1 MKFLL
6 IPLFVIMIIFVT
18 PAYGLPPPPPT
29 DFTVTI
35 MDETNSKI
43 NLPAYLQVTE
53 ILNGETLQMYQL
65 DLFDN
70 PQSISID
77 WTVSSRDVNTE
88 IHIVAI
94 KQGFENSDEFIF
106 KITSQT
112 PQEGTLFEHD
122 FILKTEETSKII
134 DKKFDITFNDKSY
147 SVESKSSST
156 VESINFIE
164 SEKSLLVVV
173 NEDSSQGF
181 TELTFL
187 KSLIESPYRVLLDD
201 VTVFPTETK
210 IGESTTLN
218 FKYTNGIHSIRI
230 ISDVL
235 TEDEQK
241 TGTDSTSILLQGDK
255 EDTTEIKSDETKS
268 EDKSTDGGG
277 CLIATATYGSEMA
290 TEVQQLRELRDNTLL
305 QTKSGTSFMNTFND
319 VYYSFSPTIA
329 DMERQSPM
337 FKETVKIA
345 ITPMIS
351 SLSILNYVDMD
362 SEREVLGYG
371 ISLIILNL
379 GMYLGIPAIVV
390 IGIRKKL

>member
-18 PAYGLPPPPPT
+18 PAYGMPPPPPT

-43 NLPAYLQVTE
+43 NLPAYLHVTE
-53 ILNGETLQMYQL
+53 ILNGKTLETYQL
-65 DLFDN
+65 DLFEN

-77 WTVSSRDVNTE
+77 WAVPSRDVNTE

-94 KQGFENSDEFIF
+94 KQGFEDSDEFIF
-106 KITSQT
+106 KITNQT

-122 FILKTEETSKII
+122 FVLKTEETSKVI

-156 VESINFIE
+156 VESIDFIE

-210 IGESTTLN
+210 SGQSITLN
-218 FKYTNGIHSIRI
+218 FQYTNGIHSIRI
-230 ISDVL
+230 ISDAL
-235 TEDEQK
+235 SEIEQEIE
-241 TGTDSTSILLQGDK
+241 TDSTSVLLQDDK
-255 EDTTEIKSDETKS
+255 EETIETKPDN
-268 EDKSTDGGG
+268 ESTEEGGG
-277 CLIATATYGSEMA
+277 CLIATATYGSEMSPQ
-290 TEVQQLRELRDNTLL
+290 VQQLRELRDNQLL
-305 QTKSGTSFMNTFND
+305 NTESGTAFMSTFND
-319 VYYSFSPTIA
+319 IYYSFSPIIA
-329 DMERQSPM
+329 DYERENPL
-337 FKETVKIA
+337 FKEA
-345 ITPMIS
+345 IKLGLTPMLS
-351 SLSILNYVDMD
+351 SLAIMENAE
-362 SEREVLGYG
+362 SESEVLGLG
-371 ISLIILNL
+371 LSVIALNL
-379 GMYLGIPAIVV
+379 GMYIGLPAFGIVKLIQ
-390 IGIRKKL
+390 IRKN

>member
-18 PAYGLPPPPPT
+18 PAYGIPPPPPT

-35 MDETNSKI
+35 LDETNSKI

-53 ILNGETLQMYQL
+53 ILNGETLQTYQL
-65 DLFDN
+65 DLFEN
-70 PQSISID
+70 PQSISIN
-77 WTVSSRDVNTE
+77 WVVPSRDVNTE

-94 KQGFENSDEFIF
+94 KQGFEDSDEFIF
-106 KITSQT
+106 KITNQT
-112 PQEGTLFEHD
+112 PKEGTLFEHD
-122 FILKTEETSKII
+122 FVLKTEETSKVI

-156 VESINFIE
+156 VESIDFIE

-210 IGESTTLN
+210 SGQSITLN
-218 FKYTNGIHSIRI
+218 FQYTNGIHSIRI
-230 ISDVL
+230 ISDAL
-235 TEDEQK
+235 SEIEQEIE
-241 TGTDSTSILLQGDK
+241 TDSTSVLLQDDK
-255 EDTTEIKSDETKS
+255 EETIETKPDN
-268 EDKSTDGGG
+268 ESTEEGGG

-290 TEVQQLRELRDNTLL
+290 PQVQQLRELRDNQLL
-305 QTKSGTSFMNTFND
+305 QTASGTQFMGTFND
-319 VYYSFSPTIA
+319 IYYSFSPIIA
-329 DMERQSPM
+329 DYERENPL
-337 FKETVKIA
+337 FKEVVKIA
-345 ITPMIS
+345 ITPMLS
-351 SLSILNYVDMD
+351 SLSLMENVN
-362 SEREVLGYG
+362 SESEVLGIG
-371 ISLIILNL
+371 ISVIALNL
-379 GMYLGIPAIVV
+379 GMYLGAPAIVI
-390 IGIRKKL
+390 IGIRKKF

>member
-18 PAYGLPPPPPT
+18 PVYGLPPPPPT
-29 DFTVTI
+29 DFSVTI
-35 MDETNSKI
+35 IDETNSKI

-53 ILNGETLQMYQL
+53 ILNGETLQTYQL
-65 DLFDN
+65 DLFEN
-70 PQSISID
+70 PQSIS
-77 WTVSSRDVNTE
+77 VSWAVPSRDANTE

-156 VESINFIE
+156 VESIDFIE

-210 IGESTTLN
+210 SGQSITLN
-218 FKYTNGIHSIRI
+218 FQYTNGIHSIRI
-230 ISDVL
+230 ISDAL
-235 TEDEQK
+235 SEIEQEIE
-241 TGTDSTSILLQGDK
+241 TDSTSVLLQDDK
-255 EDTTEIKSDETKS
+255 EETIETKPDN
-268 EDKSTDGGG
+268 ESTKEGGG

-290 TEVQQLRELRDNTLL
+290 NEVQQLRELRDNQLL
-305 QTKSGTSFMNTFND
+305 QTESGTAFMGTFND
-319 VYYSFSPTIA
+319 IYYSFSPTIA
-329 DMERQSPM
+329 DMERENPY
-337 FKETVKIA
+337 FKEAVKLA

-351 SLSILNYVDMD
+351 SLSLMENAE
-362 SEREVLGYG
+362 SESEVLGMG
-371 ISLIILNL
+371 LSVIMLNL
-379 GMYLGIPAIVV
+379 GMYLAVPAAV
-390 IGIRKKL
+390 IMKIRKLNL

>member
-1 MKFLL
+1 
-6 IPLFVIMIIFVT
+6 MIIFVT

-53 ILNGETLQMYQL
+53 ILNGETLQTYQL
-65 DLFDN
+65 DLFEN

-106 KITSQT
+106 KITNQT

-122 FILKTEETSKII
+122 FVLKTEETSKVI

-156 VESINFIE
+156 VESIDFIE

-210 IGESTTLN
+210 SGQSITLN
-218 FKYTNGIHSIRI
+218 FQYTNGIHSIRI
-230 ISDVL
+230 ISDAL
-235 TEDEQK
+235 SEIEQEIE
-241 TGTDSTSILLQGDK
+241 TDSTSVLLQDDK
-255 EDTTEIKSDETKS
+255 EETIETKPDN
-268 EDKSTDGGG
+268 ESTEEGGG
-277 CLIATATYGSEMA
+277 CLIATATYGSEMSPQ
-290 TEVQQLRELRDNTLL
+290 VQQLRELRDNQLL
-305 QTKSGTSFMNTFND
+305 NTESGTAFMSTFND
-319 VYYSFSPTIA
+319 IYYSFSPIIA
-329 DMERQSPM
+329 DYERENPL
-337 FKETVKIA
+337 FKEA
-345 ITPMIS
+345 IKLGLTPMLS
-351 SLSILNYVDMD
+351 SLAIMENAE
-362 SEREVLGYG
+362 SESEVLGLG
-371 ISLIILNL
+371 LSVIALNL
-379 GMYLGIPAIVV
+379 GMYIGLPAFGIVKLIQ
-390 IGIRKKL
+390 IRKN

>member
-6 IPLFVIMIIFVT
+6 IPLFVILIIFVT
-18 PAYGLPPPPPT
+18 PVYGLPPPPPT
-29 DFTVTI
+29 DFSVTI
-35 MDETNSKI
+35 LDEANSKI

-53 ILNGETLQMYQL
+53 ILNGDTLQTYQL

-77 WTVSSRDVNTE
+77 WTVSNRDVNTE

-112 PQEGTLFEHD
+112 PKEGTLFEHD

-156 VESINFIE
+156 VESIDFIE

-210 IGESTTLN
+210 SGQSITLN
-218 FKYTNGIHSIRI
+218 FQYTNGIHSIRI
-230 ISDVL
+230 ISDAL
-235 TEDEQK
+235 SEIEQEIE
-241 TGTDSTSILLQGDK
+241 TDSTSVLLQDDK
-255 EDTTEIKSDETKS
+255 EETIETKPDN
-268 EDKSTDGGG
+268 ESTKEEGGG
-277 CLIATATYGSEMA
+277 CLIATATYGSEMSQQ
-290 TEVQQLRELRDNTLL
+290 VQQLRELRDNQLL
-305 QTKSGTSFMNTFND
+305 NTESGTTFMGMFND
-319 VYYSFSPTIA
+319 IYYSFSPIIA
-329 DMERQSPM
+329 DYERENPY
-337 FKETVKIA
+337 FKEAVKIA
-345 ITPMIS
+345 ITPMLS
-351 SLSILNYVDMD
+351 SLSLMENVN
-362 SEREVLGYG
+362 SESEVLGIG
-371 ISLIILNL
+371 ISVIVLNL
-379 GMYLGIPAIVV
+379 GMYLGVPAIVIV
-390 IGIRKKL
+390 GIRKKF